1 MHVIYLIKHGKE
13 KKVKSL
19 RFVCSQL
26 FCDFGEEF
34 EVLDKDGETPA
45 SAIIQGITKVNTFFG
60 FMLLAAEE
68 SQTNLVICIRT
79 CSTCGVT
86 FIQ

>member
-1 MHVIYLIKHGKE
+1 MKT
-13 KKVKSL
+13 L

-45 SAIIQGITKVNTFFG
+45 SAMIQGITQVTPFFV
-60 FMLLAAEE
+60 LCYWQQK
-68 SQTNLVICIRT
+68 SRKQ
-79 CSTCGVT
+79 
-86 FIQ
+86 IQ